1 MCPWHQ
7 RPESSP
13 PGSPNYPVPCGRVS
27 RQSFALS
34 PVGFCGL
41 AHVLFLS
48 VCHVSTRGGRA
59 LGAVVWD
66 GYVWQPPIYT
76 DLSASP
82 TCWCYV
88 FLLFPAL
95 PRPSRLY
102 INAVCLCSFEPSVSS
117 PALTTHAVVVYS
129 VRTHLQHWFTVLEA
143 ELKGH
148 VSFLGCSAIPP
159 ENGLLIRCVLAFLN
173 VTIEKFDLTSVWD
186 YLDFLTFVWVF
197 FLTL

>member
-7 RPESSP
+7 RPESAP

-34 PVGFCGL
+34 PRGFLRPRTCT
-41 AHVLFLS
+41 FLIRLPR
-48 VCHVSTRGGRA
+48 VDPLGGA

-66 GYVWQPPIYT
+66 EYVWQPPIST
-76 DLSASP
+76 DLSASLS
-82 TCWCYV
+82 CWCYV

-95 PRPSRLY
+95 PHLSRLH

-129 VRTHLQHWFTVLEA
+129 VRTDLQHWFTVLEA
-143 ELKGH
+143 ELKGR
-148 VSFLGCSAIPP
+148 VSFLGCCAIPP
-159 ENGLLIRCVLAFLN
+159 ENGLLIKCVLAFL
-173 VTIEKFDLTSVWD
+173 KCYYWKVWPHFNMRQFRFSHIC
-186 YLDFLTFVWVF
+186 LGF
-197 FLTL
+197 FKTL